1 MALAAKAATI
11 TIPVVF
17 ALGSD
22 PVEDGLVASFNRPG
36 GNITGVTFF
45 TNQLIAKRLELL
57 REIVPKPAMVS
68 VFVNPKNAN
77 AKRDIR
83 DIEAAARSLGQPVEI
98 LRAGTPDEIDL
109 AFASFPG
116 DGSGAL
122 LVTADAFFSTRREQF
137 ALLSARYS
145 VPAIFGQREFV
156 TAGGLAS
163 YGSNVADS
171 HRQAGIYVGRILKG
185 VKPTDLPVMQPTRSI

>member
-1 MALAAKAATI
+1 MSSLPWGTSVALAAKAATI

-17 ALGSD
+17 ALGGD

-77 AKRDIR
+77 AQRDIMTSK
-83 DIEAAARSLGQPVEI
+83 AARSLGQ
-98 LRAGTPDEIDL
+98 
-109 AFASFPG
+109 
-116 DGSGAL
+116 
-122 LVTADAFFSTRREQF
+122 
-137 ALLSARYS
+137 AR
-145 VPAIFGQREFV
+145 
-156 TAGGLAS
+156 
-163 YGSNVADS
+163 
-171 HRQAGIYVGRILKG
+171 
-185 VKPTDLPVMQPTRSI
+185 